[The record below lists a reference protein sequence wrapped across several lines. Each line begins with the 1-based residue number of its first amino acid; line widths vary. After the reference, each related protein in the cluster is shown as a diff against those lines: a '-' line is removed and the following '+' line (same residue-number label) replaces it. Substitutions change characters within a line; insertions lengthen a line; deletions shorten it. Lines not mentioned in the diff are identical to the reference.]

1 MTENIP
7 IFTEENAKE
16 ELKKGYAEAEKVL
29 ADESRLEKLF
39 QKLEKKLKKVPLVG
53 NSLSHA
59 AAIASLVRSYVK
71 KEYTDVPLGSIVAAI
86 SALLY
91 FTSPVDAIP
100 DIFPVIGHLDDA
112 AVILVCFKLMET
124 DINEYI
130 KWRKDEGKEL
140 VF

>member
-1 MTENIP
+1 MTENTP

-71 KEYTDVPLGSIVAAI
+71 KGNEAYLPPAKMSYLCDVKS
-86 SALLY
+86 
-91 FTSPVDAIP
+91 
-100 DIFPVIGHLDDA
+100 
-112 AVILVCFKLMET
+112 
-124 DINEYI
+124 
-130 KWRKDEGKEL
+130 R
-140 VF
+140 